1 MDGVGCPPIATAGAT
16 GFGVFV
22 GSDEDTVSFGE
33 RRVLIVPLEGGTV
46 ELTAAAVAV
55 VVL

>member
-33 RRVLIVPLEGGTV
+33 RRVLIVPLEGGAV